1 MGLSILG
8 KSQVFISQPQEH
20 IGRTEEL
27 KVITSVLVERLNL
40 FFNMIY

>member
-8 KSQVFISQPQEH
+8 KSQASSGQPREH
-20 IGRTEEL
+20 RDRTKEL

-40 FFNMIY
+40 FLTMIY